1 MGRRIT
7 QYWVDCVPWLSG
19 QSRKD
24 NTGIDQVRR
33 EVDWYM
39 ILSKDISNDRDQ
51 SNWLNKDK
59 ETIKRINVKKR

>member
-1 MGRRIT
+1 M
-7 QYWVDCVPWLSG
+7 
-19 QSRKD
+19 SRLLRKE

-39 ILSKDISNDRDQ
+39 ILSKDISNNRNQ
-51 SNWLNKDK
+51 SNRLSKDK